1 MNIETNQVRAQANG
15 TPPQL
20 GLAMIRTLIVDDEPI
35 ARQTLKDYCSLESDV
50 EVVGECRYGAEAVK
64 RIAALKPDLVFLDV
78 QMRRVNGLEVIEKI
92 GRDAM
97 PLVIFVTAYDQYA
110 VDAFELNAV
119 DYLLKPFDRERFR
132 AALERARSRLTSPS
146 TTDVRS
152 QVHAAVRQALSNLS
166 GASPTTGPKRIVAE
180 KNDRYIFVDPADVH
194 AVEASRNYITLHV
207 GAERYLLRCGMQ
219 QAETLLDPAMFL
231 RIHRSVII
239 NTRHIREMSRQL
251 YGDYEV
257 ALSNGTK
264 FTSGRAYRRRVV
276 NYINSG
282 RL

>member
-1 MNIETNQVRAQANG
+1 
-15 TPPQL
+15 
-20 GLAMIRTLIVDDEPI
+20 
-35 ARQTLKDYCSLESDV
+35 
-50 EVVGECRYGAEAVK
+50 
-64 RIAALKPDLVFLDV
+64 
-78 QMRRVNGLEVIEKI
+78 
-92 GRDAM
+92 M

-132 AALERARSRLTSPS
+132 AALERARQRLASPGAG
-146 TTDVRS
+146 DVRA
-152 QVHAAVRQALSNLS
+152 QVHAAVRQALGNHA
-166 GASPTTGPKRIVAE
+166 GASPSASPKRIVAE

-207 GAERYLLRCGMQ
+207 GNEKYLLRCGMH
-219 QAETLLDPAMFL
+219 QAESMLDPDMFL
-231 RIHRSVII
+231 RIHRSVIV
-239 NTRHIREMSRQL
+239 NTRHVREMARQL

-257 ALSNGTK
+257 TLSNGAR

>member
-1 MNIETNQVRAQANG
+1 MNSTATATAMNSTA
-15 TPPQL
+15 
-20 GLAMIRTLIVDDEPI
+20 AMIRTLIVDDEPI
-35 ARQTLKDYCSLESDV
+35 ARQTLKDYCALESDI
-50 EVVGECRYGAEAVK
+50 EVLGECRYGAEAVK

-132 AALERARSRLTSPS
+132 AALDRARTRLSSPGS
-146 TTDVRS
+146 ADVRA
-152 QVHAAVRQALSNLS
+152 QVHAAVRQVLGNLS
-166 GASPTTGPKRIVAE
+166 GTLPGVSPKRIVAE
-180 KNDRYIFVDPADVH
+180 KNDRYIFVDPGDVH

-219 QAETLLDPAMFL
+219 QAESLLDPSMFL

-239 NTRHIREMSRQL
+239 NTRHIREMARQL

-257 ALSNGTK
+257 TLSNGAK